1 MTTATADPRPPSTE
15 EMRREA
21 ERLERD
27 NPRWIILFGIYT
39 RELVAFPRFPVPR
52 GTIVA
57 ARHPDALPARLR
69 AVEQCARQCAGQEA
83 AWQQASET
91 GAGLR

>member
-1 MTTATADPRPPSTE
+1 MTTATAQPRPPTTE
-15 EMRREA
+15 EMRQEA

-57 ARHPDALPARLR
+57 ARHPDALPARMR
-69 AVEQCARQCAGQEA
+69 AVEQCAGQEA
-83 AWQQASET
+83 AWQQARET